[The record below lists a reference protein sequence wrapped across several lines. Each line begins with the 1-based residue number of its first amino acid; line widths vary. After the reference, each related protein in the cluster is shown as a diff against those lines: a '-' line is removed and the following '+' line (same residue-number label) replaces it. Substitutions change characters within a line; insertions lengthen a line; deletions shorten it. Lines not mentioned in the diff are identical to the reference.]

1 MGLMRSPPS
10 GKLLKVR
17 NSSKQLKV
25 KKPKSSD
32 WQSANI
38 MSRNKCFVKL
48 LKAVSTS
55 KAEQRKTLES
65 VIKPESTFTLLFRG
79 GETQRLGL
87 CNPEIVFIA
96 HR

>member
-1 MGLMRSPPS
+1 MRSPPS
-10 GKLLKVR
+10 GKLLKIR

-25 KKPKSSD
+25 NHVTGSL
-32 WQSANI
+32 QI
-38 MSRNKCFVKL
+38 KCFETNVLNL
-48 LKAVSTS
+48 LEAESTS

-65 VIKPESTFTLLFRG
+65 VIKPESTLARLFRSG
-79 GETQRLGL
+79 ATQRLGL